1 MHTIE
6 SLSEEFRKLIEQ
18 EQAQI
23 GDYCILL
30 VSTRRGYSTNR
41 HAYKSVEDLLNKAKT
56 DEDYMKILHEIGW
69 PNATILGCAIYCD
82 CGLTENK

>member
-41 HAYKSVEDLLNKAKT
+41 HAYKSVEDFEKYAQVHS
-56 DEDYMKILHEIGW
+56 DAIDGMEDIGFEI
-69 PNATILGCAIYCD
+69 IFF
-82 CGLTENK
+82 EK